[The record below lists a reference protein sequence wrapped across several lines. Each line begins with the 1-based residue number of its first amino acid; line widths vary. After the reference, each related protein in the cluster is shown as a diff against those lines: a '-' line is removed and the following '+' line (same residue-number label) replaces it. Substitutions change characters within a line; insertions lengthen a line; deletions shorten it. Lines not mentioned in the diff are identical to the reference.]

1 MHRFCSD
8 SDSDGVPD
16 ADDLDDDN
24 DGITDVLEG
33 GQTLDTD
40 GDGIPNRLDLDST
53 ETDVMTSKRR
63 DMSTETTTVSL
74 ELLRTSTRLTV

>member
-1 MHRFCSD
+1 MNKYAYRLDMRTPAFKCDQDLVTNDAQIIFLD

-16 ADDLDDDN
+16 ADDKDDDN

-40 GDGIPNRLDLDST
+40 GDGT
-53 ETDVMTSKRR
+53 
-63 DMSTETTTVSL
+63 
-74 ELLRTSTRLTV
+74 LTG